1 MSGHL
6 TVKALLVTGFVL
18 FGIGAERLLN
28 AYLLGGGP
36 SSQVRLLIGTFC
48 VIAGSLIGLTAY
60 VRSRTR
66 R

>member
-1 MSGHL
+1 MVYDMPSKG
-6 TVKALLVTGFVL
+6 LLLAGFVL

-36 SSQVRLLIGTFC
+36 SSHVRLVIGLFC
-48 VIAGSLIGLTAY
+48 VTIGSLIALTVY
-60 VRSRTR
+60 VRGRGR